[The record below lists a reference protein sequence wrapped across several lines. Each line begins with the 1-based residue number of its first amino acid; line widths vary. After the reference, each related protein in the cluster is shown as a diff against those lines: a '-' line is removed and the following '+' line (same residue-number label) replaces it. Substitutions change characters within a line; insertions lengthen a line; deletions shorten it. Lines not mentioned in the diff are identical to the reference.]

1 MGEKDSFIQQ
11 RPREERRGPPSFC
24 SSSGVVI
31 SSAFTARLLALP
43 PPPPRGNEELRS
55 LRADKVWRA
64 EMMEMGRVMNGGGG
78 KRKDN
83 LGRLI

>member
-11 RPREERRGPPSFC
+11 RTPAAAAAEREPS